1 MTVAA
6 RFTVRGVVQGVGF
19 RPFVAT
25 LAARLGLTGWV
36 RNESG
41 IVRVHVEGAAEALE
55 AFAHALE
62 HEAPPL
68 AAIAAL
74 DRREI
79 APEHGATFEIAASV
93 VDGARRP
100 AVPPDVV
107 MCEACAAELADPAN
121 RRHRYPFTT
130 CTDCGPRYSVIRA
143 MPYDRERT
151 TLAEFPLCDACR
163 REYAAPGDRRFHAES
178 IACPACGPHVWL
190 ESRGTRLAERDDAIA
205 AAGRRLADGQV
216 LAIRGLGGFHL
227 ACDATNGDAVAA
239 LRARKQRDVKPLAV
253 MVSSLADA
261 EALADLTPT
270 ERRLLASRERP
281 IVLVH
286 ARASSIAPGVAPG
299 LARIGLMLAYTPL
312 HRLLL
317 EAAARPL
324 VMTSGNLS
332 DEPIAAD
339 LDEGRERLAPLADAV
354 LLHDRDIAA
363 RIDDSV
369 VRASAGPAD
378 GSATPP
384 IVLRRARG
392 FAPLALALPVA
403 TRVPVLA
410 VGAHLKH
417 TLAWADGREAWVS
430 PHIGDL
436 DTWETLAHAERTRD
450 TLGRLLGLTPGCI
463 ATDLHGGY
471 LSHRLGDPW
480 PDVPRVVVQHHH
492 AHVAAVMA
500 EHGAAGPVLGI
511 AYDGTGAGD
520 DGTSWGAEF
529 LLCDLANYR
538 RVAHWLPVP
547 LPGGDKAS
555 REGWRVAVGYAQAMG
570 VEAAF
575 DDIAPATVAQARRQ
589 LAARVNA
596 PIATS
601 MGRLFDAVAAL
612 AGVRS
617 AAAYE
622 GQAAMELE
630 ALAERAAPWA
640 GEPLWEW
647 LEADA
652 GPLVVSPLGLLHA
665 VHDWRRQAPA
675 AAPARAAGALHDM
688 VVAATVSTAA
698 RLCGRHGLETVVLGG
713 GTWQNALLMGRT
725 AAGLRRAGMR
735 VLTPRALPPNDG
747 AIAYGQAVVAIARET
762 SGNA

>member
-1 MTVAA
+1 M
-6 RFTVRGVVQGVGF
+6 RGVVQGVGF

-25 LAARLGLTGWV
+25 LAGRLGLGGWV

-41 IVRVHVEGAAEALE
+41 IVRLHVEGPPEAVE
-55 AFAHALE
+55 AFAVALE
-62 HEAPPL
+62 RDAPPL
-68 AAIAAL
+68 AAISAL
-74 DRREI
+74 DRRET
-79 APEHGATFEIAASV
+79 APEGSHAFVILSSVANGAE
-93 VDGARRP
+93 RP
-100 AVPPDVV
+100 SVPPDVV
-107 MCEACAAELADPAN
+107 MCDACADEVRDPAN

-130 CTDCGPRYSVIRA
+130 CTDCGPRYSVIRD
-143 MPYDRERT
+143 MPYDRDRT
-151 TLAEFPLCDACR
+151 TLTEFPLCDACR
-163 REYAAPGDRRFHAES
+163 REYETPGDRRFHAES
-178 IACPACGPHVWL
+178 IACPACGPQVWL
-190 ESRGTRLAERDDAIA
+190 EARGARLADRDAAITE
-205 AAGRRLADGQV
+205 AGRRLRAGQV

-227 ACDATNGDAVAA
+227 ACDATNADAVAT
-239 LRARKQRDVKPLAV
+239 LRARKHRDAKPLAV
-253 MVSSLADA
+253 MVASLDEA
-261 EALADLTPT
+261 EALAELTAA

-286 ARASSIAPGVAPG
+286 ARASGIAPGVAPG

-312 HRLLL
+312 HLLLL
-317 EAAARPL
+317 EAAGRPL
-324 VMTSGNLS
+324 VMTSGNRS

-339 LDEGRERLAPLADAV
+339 LAEGRERLAPLADAF

-369 VRASAGPAD
+369 VRAAAGE
-378 GSATPP
+378 GSPP
-384 IVLRRARG
+384 MLLRRARG
-392 FAPLALALPVA
+392 FAPLSVALPVA
-403 TRVPVLA
+403 TTTPVLA

-417 TLAWADGREAWVS
+417 ALAWADGREAWVS
-430 PHIGDL
+430 PHVGDL
-436 DTWETLAHAERTRD
+436 DTWETLAHAERMRD
-450 TLGRLLGLTPGCI
+450 ALGRLLGLTPGCI

-480 PDVPRVVVQHHH
+480 PDVPRVAVQHHH
-492 AHVAAVMA
+492 AHIAAVMA
-500 EHGAAGPVLGI
+500 EHGESGPVLGI

-529 LLCDLANYR
+529 LLCDLAGYR
-538 RVAHWLPVP
+538 RVAHWLPIA

-555 REGWRVAVGYAQAMG
+555 REGWRAAVGYAHAMG

-575 DDIAPATVAQARRQ
+575 DDIAPATVAQAGRQ
-589 LAARVNA
+589 LSARVNA
-596 PIATS
+596 PLATS

-630 ALAERAAPWA
+630 ALAERTAPWT
-640 GEPLWEW
+640 GDPLWEW
-647 LEADA
+647 IESDT
-652 GPLVVSPLGLLHA
+652 GPLVVSPLNLLHA
-665 VHDWRRQAPA
+665 VTAWRHEAPA
-675 AAPARAAGALHDM
+675 AAPGRAAGALHDM

-698 RLCGRHGLETVVLGG
+698 RLCGRHGVETVVLGG

-725 AAGLRRAGMR
+725 AKRLEGAGMR

-747 AIAYGQAVVAIARET
+747 AIAYGQAVVAIARHS
-762 SGNA
+762 SGNPR